1 VFVLHDVEGYEHNE
15 IAEIMKCSVGN
26 SKSQLHKARMKLR
39 ERLHYY
45 RDPKVAVDSVPAGEP
60 VEEV

>member
-1 VFVLHDVEGYEHNE
+1 VEGYEHNE

-39 ERLHYY
+39 ERL
-45 RDPKVAVDSVPAGEP
+45 RLDRGMKSAGESLPAGEP